1 MWDLRQWDAHKQRLL
16 TGVLLLAGLFLVLLR
31 GPFWSWCL
39 LVAVAATI
47 GLSEFQGL
55 VFSECLHP
63 PWQILYLVMGAV
75 LPGAAVLGGP
85 VGLHFALVVGLFGG
99 FLVYLIRSPSEP
111 KMVAHLARF
120 ALGWLY
126 VPYLLSYALLLG
138 VLDKG
143 RCWIFLV
150 LVIIIAGDVG
160 AFYGG
165 RRWGKRKLYPS
176 VSPKKTCEGALVGLL
191 ASVVLS
197 TLYAVLFL
205 REVPVTAAPIFG
217 LMVGAVGQIGDLIE
231 SMLKRLCGKKD
242 SSNLL
247 PGHGGLLDRLD
258 SLLFAFPTTWFLRAW
273 LM

>member
-16 TGVLLLAGLFLVLLR
+16 TGLLLLAALFLVLLR

-47 GLSEFQGL
+47 GLWEFQGL
-55 VFSECLHP
+55 VFSDRLHP
-63 PWQILYLVMGAV
+63 PWQILYLVMGVV
-75 LPGAAVLGGP
+75 LPGAAALGGP
-85 VGLHFALVVGLFGG
+85 VGLHFALLVALFGG
-99 FLVYLIRSPSEP
+99 FLVYLIGSPSEP
-111 KMVAHLARF
+111 EMIAHLARF

-138 VLDKG
+138 VLEKG

-176 VSPKKTCEGALVGLL
+176 VSPKKTREGALVGLL

-197 TLYAVLFL
+197 TLYAVVFL
-205 REVPVTAAPIFG
+205 REVPVYAAPVFG

-258 SLLFAFPTTWFLRAW
+258 SLLFAFPTTWFLRDW
-273 LM
+273 LV